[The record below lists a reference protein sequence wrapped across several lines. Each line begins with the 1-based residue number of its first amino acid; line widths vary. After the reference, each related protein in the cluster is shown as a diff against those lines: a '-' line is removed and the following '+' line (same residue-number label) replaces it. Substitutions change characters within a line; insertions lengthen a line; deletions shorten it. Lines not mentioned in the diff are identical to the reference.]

1 MSYEKKEMRKYNLLL
16 LLFLI
21 PGWILGSGDIQ
32 IGKTSNSNNIQESD
46 NDDMMTLAGN
56 NGHSGGYGGIFFKG
70 THFKDQTLLI
80 TGLRGAWVVNRSFGI
95 GIDLNGIIPTTKY
108 TGVDPE
114 GLTQAVLVGG
124 YGGMLLEPILWSNKI
139 VHLTF
144 PMSIGAGWLGYLED
158 WENNDYYHNGE
169 IYDEDV
175 FWYFEPGINVEVN
188 VARFFRAGVG
198 ISKRFTQ
205 DLQLVNTSSTAFD
218 QLNYGI
224 TLKFGGF

>member
-1 MSYEKKEMRKYNLLL
+1 MRKYNPLL
-16 LLFLI
+16 LLFLV
-21 PGWILGSGDIQ
+21 PGLVLGSGNIQ
-32 IGKTSNSNNIQESD
+32 TEKKSVSDPIQESD
-46 NDDMMTLAGN
+46 KDGMITLAGN
-56 NGHSGGYGGIFFKG
+56 HGHSGGYGAIFFKG
-70 THFKDQTLLI
+70 TQFKDQTLLI
-80 TGLRGAWVVNRSFGI
+80 SGLRGAWVVNRSFGI
-95 GIDLNGIIPTTKY
+95 GIDLNGIIPTAKY
-108 TGVDPE
+108 AGVDPE
-114 GLTQAVLVGG
+114 GIKQAVLVGG

-144 PMSIGAGWLGYLED
+144 PMSIGAGWLGFLED
-158 WENNDYYHNGE
+158 WENNDYYHNSE

-205 DLQLVNTSSTAFD
+205 DLQMMNTSSNAFD

-224 TLKFGGF
+224 NLKFGGF